1 MKVLLLSLFHPEL
14 VRGGAQQICY
24 ELFEGLQAR
33 DDAEPVL
40 LAAIEPRF
48 AALYKSG
55 ARITGFDKRPNEYVF
70 LSRDYDYLWHKATNP
85 LLIDSFAEFLE
96 TVKPDVVHFHHF
108 LLFGM
113 NLLTVTRKVLPHAK
127 IVFTFHEFLTI
138 CHANGQMLRR
148 NDNALCTRASNV
160 RCHQCFP
167 ELGPDFFFM
176 RELWMK
182 RHLGV
187 VDVFTCPSRF
197 MIEHFVTWGLPREKI
212 RYVTNGQRDY
222 SGGSGLQ
229 DVRAKRNRFGF
240 FGQLVD
246 NKGVWVILRAVEQLR
261 AEGFTDF
268 IVEINGD
275 NLRYASEERR
285 KEVEDFLAAEKERP
299 FSEQIVFFNGSYHVD
314 ELPQRMRRIDW
325 CMVPSTW
332 WEIFGLVISEAWMFG
347 RPVIASNVGG
357 PKERIRHDVDGLLFA
372 VGDSRSLADTMRRA
386 CTEEGIW
393 DRLAEG
399 VRLAPSRE
407 VMVDGYRAVYAEPPA
422 AIASRPTPARAPVVP
437 AARPVP
443 IPVPPPAPA
452 EPSEFDPETFL
463 AQLSP
468 RVEPVRY
475 TQPPPAPAPEPFIE
489 IGFEA
494 IVAFEAAP
502 VAVPPPPEQ
511 PPAPSAAAAETSESP
526 SADPDT
532 APAPSAP
539 DIAETNPPMAAAEA
553 KAALSSPRGKSQRRK
568 KR

>member
-24 ELFEGLQAR
+24 ELFEGLQASEGNE
-33 DDAEPVL
+33 AVL

-55 ARITGFDKRPNEYVF
+55 ARITGFDNRPNEYVF
-70 LSRDYDYLWHKATNP
+70 LSRDYDYLWHKAANP
-85 LLIDSFAEFLE
+85 LLIESFAEFLA

-113 NLLTVTRKVLPHAK
+113 NLLTVTRQVLPHAK

-138 CHANGQMLRR
+138 CNANGQMLRKS
-148 NDNALCTRASNV
+148 DNSLCTRASNV

-187 VDVFTCPSRF
+187 VDVFTCPTHF
-197 MIEHFVTWGLPREKI
+197 MIEHFVTWGIDREKI

-222 SGGSGLQ
+222 SGGKGLQ
-229 DVRAKRNRFGF
+229 DKRTKRNRFGF
-240 FGQLVD
+240 FGQMVD

-285 KEVEDFLAAEKERP
+285 AEVEAFLAEEKKLPFTERM
-299 FSEQIVFFNGSYHVD
+299 VFFNGSYHVD
-314 ELPQRMRRIDW
+314 ELPQRMARIDW
-325 CMVPSTW
+325 CLVPSTW

-347 RPVIASNVGG
+347 RPVIASDVGG
-357 PKERIRHDVDGLLFA
+357 PKERIRHDEDGLLFA
-372 VGDSRSLADTMRRA
+372 VGDPRALADTIRRA
-386 CTEEGIW
+386 CTEEGLW
-393 DRLAEG
+393 DRLHEG

-407 VMVDGYRAVYAEPPA
+407 AMVDGYLAVYAEPA
-422 AIASRPTPARAPVVP
+422 AVVAEVAR
-437 AARPVP
+437 REE
-443 IPVPPPAPA
+443 PAPFVMA
-452 EPSEFDPETFL
+452 AGTDVAVNEIADVGDLDPETFL
-463 AQLSP
+463 AQLAP
-468 RVEPVRY
+468 RVEPARY
-475 TQPPPAPAPEPFIE
+475 
-489 IGFEA
+489 
-494 IVAFEAAP
+494 AP
-502 VAVPPPPEQ
+502 VTVPVELVEAVEATVEVLEAVADLIDADEASVAEVDFVEE
-511 PPAPSAAAAETSESP
+511 PAAVSPKAAAQ
-526 SADPDT
+526 
-532 APAPSAP
+532 APKKGKGGRSRR
-539 DIAETNPPMAAAEA
+539 
-553 KAALSSPRGKSQRRK
+553 SSRPGRG
-568 KR
+568 

>member
-24 ELFEGLQAR
+24 ELFEGLQAS
-33 DDAEPVL
+33 DGVEPVL

-48 AALYKSG
+48 TALYKSG
-55 ARITGFDKRPNEYVF
+55 ARITGFDNRPNEYVF

-85 LLIDSFAEFLE
+85 LLIDSFAEFLA

-148 NDNALCTRASNV
+148 NDNSLCTRASNV

-212 RYVTNGQRDY
+212 RHVTNGQRDY
-222 SGGSGLQ
+222 SGGAGLV
-229 DVRAKRNRFGF
+229 DTREKRNRFGF

-285 KEVEDFLAAEKERP
+285 AEVEAFLAAEKERP
-299 FSEQIVFFNGSYHVD
+299 FTEQIVSFNGSYHVD
-314 ELPQRMRRIDW
+314 ELPQRMARIDW

-357 PKERIRHDVDGLLFA
+357 PKERIRHDEDGLLFA
-372 VGDSRSLADTMRRA
+372 VGDSRALADTIRRA

-393 DRLAEG
+393 ERLSSG

-407 VMVDGYRAVYAEPPA
+407 TMVDLYMEIYAEPAPTARLRALPVPLPSAQAHPGPA
-422 AIASRPTPARAPVVP
+422 APATGW
-437 AARPVP
+437 
-443 IPVPPPAPA
+443 PPADLA
-452 EPSEFDPETFL
+452 ALDPESFL
-463 AQLSP
+463 AELSP
-468 RVEPVRY
+468 RVEPAPTAVVVV
-475 TQPPPAPAPEPFIE
+475 PAPTPAAAGFGSAVAIEPRAE
-489 IGFEA
+489 DHAGA
-494 IVAFEAAP
+494 T
-502 VAVPPPPEQ
+502 VAV
-511 PPAPSAAAAETSESP
+511 SAEISGRASP
-526 SADPDT
+526 QSGAG
-532 APAPSAP
+532 
-539 DIAETNPPMAAAEA
+539 
-553 KAALSSPRGKSQRRK
+553 RGKSSRRK
-568 KR
+568 NR